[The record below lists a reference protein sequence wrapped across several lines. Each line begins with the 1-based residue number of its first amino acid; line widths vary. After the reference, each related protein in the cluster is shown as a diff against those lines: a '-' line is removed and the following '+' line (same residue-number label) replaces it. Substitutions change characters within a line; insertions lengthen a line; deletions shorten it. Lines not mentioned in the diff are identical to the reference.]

1 MKVKIK
7 SEEEIWKTLIGCT
20 IMRIKNGITF
30 EDGTC
35 KMPFNLDMFKYCDGE
50 YDIDDD
56 CIVCTG
62 CIMID
67 SWMWISAWYTVIE
80 PVTDWV
86 SADPLL
92 SHVHIVRRSDGS
104 KVTFNGL
111 DHWELF
117 NEDNEKISVV
127 AVLKDGWIGER
138 RDPFGPPHKP
148 INKNEVFVFLKEWCT
163 LVRLPEDKSPSKGNS
178 EKAKDDIA
186 KDKAGYEPLRKL
198 YAQEKVQKNKF
209 LQIPFVDEFFS
220 NIKK

>member
-20 IMRIKNGITF
+20 IKRIKNDITF

-35 KMPFNLDMFKYCDGE
+35 KMPFNLNMFKYCDGE

-86 SADPLL
+86 SADLSPLPN
-92 SHVHIVRRSDGS
+92 VHIVQRSDGS
-104 KVTFNGL
+104 KVTFTGL
-111 DHWELF
+111 DHWEVVK
-117 NEDNEKISVV
+117 EDDEKISVV
-127 AVLKDGWIGER
+127 AVLNDGTFDEDG
-138 RDPFGPPHKP
+138 
-148 INKNEVFVFLKEWCT
+148 VFVFLKEWCT
-163 LVRLPEDKSPSKGNS
+163 LVRLPDDTSPSKGS
-178 EKAKDDIA
+178 QEKA
-186 KDKAGYEPLRKL
+186 
-198 YAQEKVQKNKF
+198 Q
-209 LQIPFVDEFFS
+209 DEFFPNIHKDILFGVTNIPKVGENPVKGLKMS
-220 NIKK
+220 LFPIKK